1 MSLLNP
7 TFPSIASY
15 TTPTITHY
23 TVSETPSAGIL
34 QLQELFDKVN
44 IWYCAFTTPKCFS
57 EYSIKD
63 LMAPEHFQMVMDKKA
78 WIILDLSFEPF
89 LDVIDSIY
97 ENIVLAHGIPASH
110 VILLS
115 NLFDAEAYSKEAAAK
130 YQSQPIQTCYFS
142 ALEWHIN
149 HRQWKVD
156 SKPLEI
162 NKAYGKKFINL
173 NRRWRLHRAI
183 LTILLYHKNLIA
195 KGYVSFG
202 PCEEHR
208 EWTDA
213 LWSHITSVVK
223 SNPELSAAVRDS
235 QGIRTMP
242 WLYLDTP
249 ELDTNRPGINASTN
263 MYYHDSYFSLVSE
276 TTFFTDTPTLN
287 SRFITEKT
295 YKAILMQHPFIIVSV
310 PKTLEALRS
319 LGYKTF
325 SPWINEDYDLELND
339 IERLSK
345 ILKET
350 ERLANLTPT
359 ELTEF
364 LTNVIPICT
373 YNYQLLIN
381 RTQFI
386 GQMKTDTI

>member
-7 TFPSIASY
+7 TFPSITTY
-15 TTPTITHY
+15 TTPQLTRYKYSVAPT
-23 TVSETPSAGIL
+23 SGLL
-34 QLQELFDKVN
+34 QLQSLFSEMN

-63 LMAPEHFQMVMDKKA
+63 LMAPEHFQMVLDKKA
-78 WIILDLSFEPF
+78 WLVLDLSFEPF

-97 ENIVLAHGIPASH
+97 VNVVLAHGIPASQ

-115 NLFDAEAYSKEAAAK
+115 NLFDADDYAKKAAVVH
-130 YQSQPIQTCYFS
+130 QSDPIQTLYFS
-142 ALEWHIN
+142 ALEWHVT
-149 HRQWKVD
+149 HRQLAVD
-156 SKPLEI
+156 SRPLEI
-162 NKAYGKKFINL
+162 NKEYGKKFLNL
-173 NRRWRLHRAI
+173 NRRWRIHRTI
-183 LTILLYHKNLIA
+183 LTVLLYHRNLLA

-208 EWTDA
+208 EWSDP
-213 LWSHITSVVK
+213 LWSHIRSIVG
-223 SNPELSAAVRDS
+223 SHPELIAAVNAS
-235 QGIRTMP
+235 KGIKTMP
-242 WLYLDTP
+242 WLYLDTN
-249 ELDTNRPGINASTN
+249 ELDTNRPNVDPSIDK
-263 MYYHDSYFSLVSE
+263 YYHDSYFSLVSE
-276 TTFFTDTPTLN
+276 TTFFTDIPTLN

-339 IERLSK
+339 NERLSK
-345 ILKET
+345 IVKET
-350 ERLANLTPT
+350 ERLANLTPA

-373 YNYQLLIN
+373 HNHQLLIN

-386 GQMKTDTI
+386 GPMKTDTI